1 MLADTLVSCGVVFSG
16 GIILFTQWNWVDP
29 VVGVL
34 IAGLILRSSWGVLKE
49 SAVLTL
55 DGVPHNIDPEHLQQ
69 ALLQLENVRDV
80 HHIHIRA
87 VSTTENE
94 LTAHVKLQDI
104 SLLDKTRDNLKK
116 CLLHHNIFHSVLEF
130 ESADYPCQS
139 HC

>member
-69 ALLQLENVRDV
+69 ALLQL
-80 HHIHIRA
+80 A
-87 VSTTENE
+87 AT
-94 LTAHVKLQDI
+94 LTGDI
-104 SLLDKTRDNLKK
+104 
-116 CLLHHNIFHSVLEF
+116 
-130 ESADYPCQS
+130 
-139 HC
+139 